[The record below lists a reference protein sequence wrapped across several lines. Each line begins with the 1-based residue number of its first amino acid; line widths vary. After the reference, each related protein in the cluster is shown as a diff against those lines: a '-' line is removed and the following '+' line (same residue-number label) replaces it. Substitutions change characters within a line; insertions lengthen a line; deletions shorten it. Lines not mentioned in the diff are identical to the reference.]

1 MDKFVKEI
9 AKTLHSWVWSILMMV
24 VYAWLGMGGIT
35 LAQTVTLELAPG
47 SATAVNGPT
56 TAPQTATFLNNTNN
70 PTGNTFSAYTPVL
83 TVTASLS
90 NQQFNATSTNNAGM
104 VFGGTYNATATTAP
118 NASPIFSPLN
128 NLCATT
134 PNTVYTS
141 TPGQTGTGI
150 DVAANSGFSIWYAQ
164 KWLVGQST
172 NNPTTGYY
180 YGDLTFTFSRPVN
193 NPVLHVADVGAN
205 LGNGLGYS
213 TDYRLQTP
221 GVTMSLLSGNNLTVT
236 ANEFRETTLNATGC
250 QFGYGSVLLS
260 GTGITSVTFKVYI
273 VANGTASP
281 WASTNAGDGVLYSF
295 SVLDDIPNAFTI
307 TQPTCS
313 AGVANADGALTITSY
328 SGGVTRVGFSAGSNY
343 SGPAYASAVGVTAL
357 PMVLANNLP
366 NPATV
371 QPYTVRFF
379 TDATTYTDVMVTLA
393 PKQCATADLSLTVSP
408 PTASGNKG
416 EQVLYTFTLTNAG
429 PDPALN
435 VTACIPIPPNTTF
448 LSATATQGTY
458 NASSTIWNLG
468 TVAVGSQTITVT
480 LGIK

>member
-9 AKTLHSWVWSILMMV
+9 AKTLHPLVWSVLMMV
-24 VYAWLGMGGIT
+24 VYAWVGMGGT
-35 LAQTVTLELAPG
+35 ALAQTATLELTPG

-90 NQQFNATSTNNAGM
+90 NQQFNATSTDNAGM
-104 VFGGTYNATATTAP
+104 VFGGATNANTTAP
-118 NASPIFSPLN
+118 TAKPVLSLLN
-128 NLCATT
+128 DICTT
-134 PNTVYTS
+134 VPNTVYTS

-150 DVAANSGFSIWYAQ
+150 DIAANSGFWIFYPV
-164 KWLVGQST
+164 KWLSGKST
-172 NNPTTGYY
+172 DNQTAGYY

-193 NPVLHVADVGAN
+193 NPVLHVADVGGN
-205 LGNGLGYS
+205 QSNGLALG

-221 GVTMSLLSGNNLTVT
+221 GVTMSLLSGSNLTVT
-236 ANEFRETTLNATGC
+236 ANELRQNTLSIGSC
-250 QFGYGSVLLS
+250 QFGYGSVLLN
-260 GTGITSVTFKVYI
+260 GTGITSVTFKVYMLG
-273 VANGTASP
+273 NGA
-281 WASTNAGDGVLYSF
+281 ASTWATVNGGDVVVYGF
-295 SVLDDIPNAFTI
+295 SVLDDIPNSVTV

-328 SGGVTRVGFSAGSNY
+328 SAGVTRVGFSAGSTY
-343 SGPAYASAVGVTAL
+343 SGPAYATAVGVTAL

-366 NPATV
+366 NPTTV
-371 QPYTVRFF
+371 QPYTIRFF
-379 TDATTYTDVMVTLA
+379 TDATTYKDVVVTLA

-416 EQVLYTFTLTNAG
+416 EQVSYTFTLTNAG
-429 PDPALN
+429 PNPALN

-448 LSATATQGTY
+448 LSATTTQGSY
-458 NASSTIWNLG
+458 NAGSTIWDLG
-468 TVAVGSQTITVT
+468 TVPVGSQTITVT

>member
-9 AKTLHSWVWSILMMV
+9 AKTLHPLVWSVLMMV
-24 VYAWLGMGGIT
+24 VYAWVGMGAT
-35 LAQTVTLELAPG
+35 ALAQTATLELTPA

-56 TAPQTATFLNNTNN
+56 TASQSATFLKNTNN

-83 TVTASLS
+83 SVTASLS
-90 NQQFNATSTNNAGM
+90 NQQFNASSTNNAGM
-104 VFGGTYNATATTAP
+104 LFGATTNGNTTTP
-118 NASPIFSPLN
+118 NTKPVLSLLN
-128 NLCATT
+128 GICTT
-134 PNTVYTS
+134 VPNTVYTS

-150 DVAANSGFSIWYAQ
+150 DAAANSGFWILYNQ

-180 YGDLTFTFSRPVN
+180 YGDLTFTFSRPVD
-193 NPVLHVADVGAN
+193 NPVLHVADVGAFV
-205 LGNGLGYS
+205 GTLGYGS
-213 TDYRLQTP
+213 AMRLQTP
-221 GVTMSLLSGNNLTVT
+221 GVTMSLLSGTNLTVT
-236 ANEFRETTLNATGC
+236 GNEFRQTTFPTTACQQGTG
-250 QFGYGSVLLS
+250 SILLS
-260 GTGITSVTFKVYI
+260 GTGITSVTFKIYMLGNGGA
-273 VANGTASP
+273 AN

-295 SVLDDIPNAFTI
+295 SVLDDIPNAVTV

-328 SGGVTRVGFSAGSNY
+328 SGAVTRVGFSAGSTY

-366 NPATV
+366 NPTTV
-371 QPYTVRFF
+371 QPYTIRFF
-379 TDATTYTDVMVTLA
+379 TDATTYKDVVVTLA

-416 EQVLYTFTLTNAG
+416 EQVSYTFTLTNAG
-429 PDPALN
+429 PNPALN

-448 LSATATQGTY
+448 LSATTTQGSY
-458 NASSTIWNLG
+458 NAGSTLWNLG
-468 TVAVGSQTITVT
+468 TVPVGSQTITVT